1 MLCLQLYEMD
11 FILKKKNK
19 ELFTECHLHCVFYAS
34 VQMLGNNRF
43 KFLQE
48 VRGEGLS

>member
-1 MLCLQLYEMD
+1 MD
-11 FILKKKNK
+11 FVLKKKKSNNY
-19 ELFTECHLHCVFYAS
+19 LQNAICIVLFYAS

-48 VRGEGLS
+48 VRGEGLR